1 MLRVEGLGKT
11 YGERVALAGVSFA
24 LAPGTITAV
33 IGGNGAGKS
42 TLLRCIAGLAEH
54 DGRVELE
61 RPVAYLPQSA
71 RLPAAASTAE
81 IVELFSRISGRA
93 AADVDPAWLGAG
105 AERRAAT
112 LSGGEQQRAALAALF
127 ALDPRTLLLDEPTA
141 NLDDAGRAALAER
154 LRGLAATGA
163 TIVVTSPAP
172 QASALLGIADRVI
185 TLERGRL
192 VDPA

>member
-33 IGGNGAGKS
+33 VGGNGAGKS

-54 DGRVELE
+54 DGRVELMG
-61 RPVAYLPQSA
+61 PVAYLPQST

-81 IVELFSRISGRA
+81 IVELFSRISGSA
-93 AADVDPAWLGAG
+93 AAVDPAWLGAG

-172 QASALLGIADRVI
+172 QASTLLGVADRVM